1 MIPIISKHL
10 YTNNAFENSATQR
23 RISEIK
29 NAEDRLVKVKTSI
42 TSFTQNGININVFII
57 QGKRTF
63 LKQSQ
68 KFIKPIKI
76 DRKTALLLTVDDKIS
91 CGQHCSK
98 NDLHTMSS

>member
-1 MIPIISKHL
+1 MIPLIAKHL

-42 TSFTQNGININVFII
+42 TSFTQNGINCFHYSKK
-57 QGKRTF
+57 KRNF

-76 DRKTALLLTVDDKIS
+76 DRKTAIILTVDDKIS